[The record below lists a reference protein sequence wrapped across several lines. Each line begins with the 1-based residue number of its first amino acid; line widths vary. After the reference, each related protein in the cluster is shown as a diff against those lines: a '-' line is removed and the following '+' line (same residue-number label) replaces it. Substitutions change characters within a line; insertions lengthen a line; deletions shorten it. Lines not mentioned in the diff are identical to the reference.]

1 MDDSDQDYLT
11 EYRAFFDN
19 LYKSVDL
26 DNPLPVNIGKYNIAE
41 FEITG
46 EIISWCLEYLNF
58 SKCPP
63 SLIAP
68 LCRSVLLEME
78 ETIKKK
84 PEICGYRAKDD
95 DYQTLK
101 LMQTTIKKLI
111 EVCLRYHDNS
121 KLCRLPPPP
130 PVTPSV
136 SAAAAKNIRRTME
149 DRHIVINDLHALF
162 GIEGHGVASYY
173 AVFDGHN
180 GSDAAIYACS
190 HVHQYL
196 VESQHYPHN
205 PEAAFKEAYIRADDR
220 FIDKSNKENLKS
232 GTTAVSIL
240 IRHDRGKVYVAWLG
254 DSQAILV
261 NGRNFIQLVN
271 PHRPDHLEE
280 RERIEAMGGSVVFW
294 GTWRV
299 NGQLAVS
306 RSIGDVDYKPYVTG
320 EPDVS
325 SYDLTGDEDFLLLAC
340 DGLWDVVS
348 EQMAVDKV
356 YDYLKE
362 SKGDRAGVSK
372 SLVTAAKSLGSK
384 DNISVV
390 VAWLDMSTLENG
402 HFVQEPEVDVTDDIL
417 LPSVLRNLK
426 PSPQITSGE
435 ESGDV
440 AGEADSGEDSE
451 EEWNYISGKENRQPN
466 QPQKEEL
473 SAEDME
479 SQLNPNA
486 AEFVPVYSTAV
497 EPDIAS
503 SPQKGMERS
512 LENISIPSPND
523 FFKEICKRPSDIGV
537 EYETSMN
544 GDALNNLSTKAV
556 FGDDSVCL
564 NSTVDSLSN
573 NEPLKEA
580 NPFAPSPVPSF
591 VQDHFSIPDV
601 CAKDDFSSSD
611 IDFKPFSPQP
621 QEDESEICFMAG
633 TDKQPDLISPS
644 APPSEP
650 EIKVSESNVNDVSEI
665 TFGDGLNVEEIIRSK
680 QDSPLLRESP
690 EPGLGSGMENNVDA
704 TPEEQ
709 PDKIQEFC
717 TIQRSLEVE
726 SSPLNHGSTDVVSSS
741 HQGPETSVDSDSDQ
755 DDVLVCPIKKDQ
767 NIIENN
773 KNQIDETNDLDFSH
787 EKQGDVEVELESE
800 LVYHKDEEDF
810 DIKDDKEVCCL
821 RPTIK
826 DDFVSDHSEIIIEK
840 NNVDKLDLTEDSF
853 EKLETEIFSKTHEIA
868 EDENSVDEV
877 IDHTAVVESS
887 EFTTSGQNLHVDDT
901 QTSKLESEVTEVI
914 DIDHEKVEQSDILE
928 PTKEFNNSV
937 SESNVEE
944 SLSGFQEPVI
954 GTSHD
959 EQTES
964 ELHLHLEEVNS
975 DILQSTSVEL
985 SSSPIDNI
993 LETSSVS
1000 YQESVTTE
1008 ISQVDLMDHDE
1019 WSRKVT
1025 ELNQEMRDSSM
1036 ETDRDRD
1043 MFSEE
1048 TPVQTFME
1056 TPHQEIDSEDD
1067 EPDEKLCPMKLSQN
1081 EIDSFKVE
1089 DMMSGFDQS
1098 GKNKFEVNSVP
1109 SEVTSYY
1116 HGEDP
1121 FSIKSYSAGVK
1132 SNEEISPEEK
1142 NVSASFEDVSSPI
1155 SERPKEESITPV
1167 DEEVCEKQEVHEEL
1181 ICPMKLTPLTK
1192 ETKEEDF
1199 LGIDKEDSSEQEIT
1213 ESVAKIENEPALLLE
1228 DQIEKVTSPSE
1239 KEIVSQED
1247 LVCPIKQE
1255 VDLVCPTKQE
1265 VDLVCPNKIE
1275 EQTVESEKIDQIMD
1289 FSSFGQK
1296 NINSDMYE
1304 TNEINY
1310 TQINSKQEEKLSINE
1325 EHDDHKIN
1333 VEEQTNDIS
1342 PLRKTSDE
1350 EPIIEKKSDDV
1361 EQNSSQ
1367 DEIPYTD
1374 EMSSSMIDHGE
1385 DKNLPEAQSN
1395 QLDLVQE
1402 LQFEVQEKQ
1411 TEGDTESDSG
1421 FEIINA
1427 SEASTVEMEI
1437 MRYQSEKEAGAINEK
1452 LLLDRNEAESFEKT
1466 EEYISNEVESN
1477 LVSNEILSEKA
1488 EEKESIVA
1496 KKEEVETESSPKD
1509 IPEPLERTASPAE
1522 VEPQQKTELVN
1533 GTVTP
1538 PATPP
1543 ATPSPGLKEEGA
1555 KEGLIAAAV
1564 AAAGA
1569 ATVVAAVAATAA
1581 SESKVE
1587 VKKSPVKKADA
1598 PTPKAGTAAKV
1609 PLKAAPSKDKAPI
1622 GKPATPSSKPSTP
1635 SSKPLAKP
1643 SSPSAKTASASKT
1656 STLTTAKPSTPTS
1669 KLAAKPATSKPSTP
1683 TGSKAAPAAAKPK
1696 PSATAAPKPPLSK
1709 PATSAPAAKKPAAPS
1724 ATAAKTTSTS
1734 LTQKPAAAKPSAAA
1748 KPLAS
1753 KPAPAKPAA
1762 LAKAPAAKPAAPK
1775 PAVTKTTPSSTLKPS
1790 SPSQRPSSAKN
1801 TAVAAAAPKSTTTAA
1816 KPLAKAAPAKPAAAA
1831 KPSAS
1836 ATGAKPAAKPPVKA
1850 APPAPINKK
1859 PAAPTAI
1866 KKPAPTDKSTK
1877 EANNK
1882 LTAKTALNKKIVDK
1896 KVISKKE
1903 VIDNEELPSQVAIV
1917 TTTNGHISLIENGMP
1932 PVEIAE
1938 EAK

>member
-68 LCRSVLLEME
+68 LCRNVLQEMQ

-84 PEICGYRAKDD
+84 PEICGYRANED

-136 SAAAAKNIRRTME
+136 SAAAAKNTRRTME

-162 GIEGHGVASYY
+162 GIEGYGVASYY

-205 PEAAFKEAYIRADDR
+205 PEAAFEEAYIRADDK
-220 FIDKSNKENLKS
+220 FIQKSNKENLKS
-232 GTTAVSIL
+232 GTTAVSVL

-320 EPDVS
+320 KPDVS

-348 EQMAVDKV
+348 EQLAVEKV

-362 SKGDRAGVSK
+362 SKGDRSGVSK

-466 QPQKEEL
+466 QQQKEEL

-486 AEFVPVYSTAV
+486 AEFVPVYSTSV
-497 EPDIAS
+497 EPDIAG

-523 FFKEICKRPSDIGV
+523 FFNEIRRRPSDIGV

-564 NSTVDSLSN
+564 NSSTVDSLSN
-573 NEPLKEA
+573 NEPLKDT
-580 NPFAPSPVPSF
+580 NPFAPSQVPTF

-601 CAKDDFSSSD
+601 CGLEDSLNSD
-611 IDFKPFSPQP
+611 IDFKAFSPQP
-621 QEDESEICFMAG
+621 KQDESEICFMTS

-644 APPSEP
+644 APHDES
-650 EIKVSESNVNDVSEI
+650 EIKASESSANDVSEI

-690 EPGLGSGMENNVDA
+690 EPGLGSGVENNVDA
-704 TPEEQ
+704 TPEDQ
-709 PDKIQEFC
+709 PDKINEFC
-717 TIQRSLEVE
+717 SIQKTSEVGN
-726 SSPLNHGSTDVVSSS
+726 SFLNHGSTDRVSS
-741 HQGPETSVDSDSDQ
+741 HQGPETSVDSDSEQ

-773 KNQIDETNDLDFSH
+773 ENKIEETHAAGFNH
-787 EKQGDVEVELESE
+787 ENNGDGDVELESE

-810 DIKDDKEVCCL
+810 YIKDEKEVCCL
-821 RPTIK
+821 RPAVK
-826 DDFVSDHSEIIIEK
+826 DNFASDHSEIILEK
-840 NNVDKLDLTEDSF
+840 YNEDKLDLTKETFD
-853 EKLETEIFSKTHEIA
+853 KLETEFTSKSQEVV
-868 EDENSVDEV
+868 EDKNSTVEM
-877 IDHTAVVESS
+877 IDHNAVLEPS
-887 EFTTSGQNLHVDDT
+887 ELSPSDHNLHANDL
-901 QTSKLESEVTEVI
+901 QTSKYVESEVTGVLS
-914 DIDHEKVEQSDILE
+914 HEEVEQTVDHSHNAIPE
-928 PTKEFNNSV
+928 TFKEFSNIA
-937 SESNVEE
+937 SESEVEK
-944 SLSGFQEPVI
+944 SLSDFQKPVVDAF
-954 GTSHD
+954 HD
-959 EQTES
+959 EQTEN
-964 ELHLHLEEVNS
+964 ELQSHLEELNG
-975 DILQSTSVEL
+975 DIPKPTSVEL
-985 SSSPIDNI
+985 ASSPIDHI
-993 LETSSVS
+993 LESSSVS
-1000 YQESVTTE
+1000 HQGEESVTSTE
-1008 ISQVDLMDHDE
+1008 ISLVDLMDQNQ
-1019 WSRKVT
+1019 WTCKVM
-1025 ELNQEMRDSSM
+1025 ELNREMRELAM
-1036 ETDRDRD
+1036 ETERDKEWLRNINVNSHAFKD
-1043 MFSEE
+1043 SPHPE
-1048 TPVQTFME
+1048 TEPAN
-1056 TPHQEIDSEDD
+1056 D
-1067 EPDEKLCPMKLSQN
+1067 EPDEKLCVKN
-1081 EIDSFKVE
+1081 DINSFKVN
-1089 DMMSGFDQS
+1089 DVVPAFDDF
-1098 GKNKFEVNSVP
+1098 GKKPFEINSVP
-1109 SEVTSYY
+1109 SEVVTSYY

-1121 FSIKSYSAGVK
+1121 FSIKSVGIK
-1132 SNEEISPEEK
+1132 PNEDLSPEEK
-1142 NVSASFEDVSSPI
+1142 NVPFSLEDVSSSVSEKPI
-1155 SERPKEESITPV
+1155 EESSTPV
-1167 DEEVCEKQEVHEEL
+1167 DEEVCKKQEVHEEL
-1181 ICPMKLTPLTK
+1181 ICPIKLSPLTK
-1192 ETKEEDF
+1192 ETKEDDF
-1199 LGIDKEDSSEQEIT
+1199 SGVETKVSPEQEVK
-1213 ESVAKIENEPALLLE
+1213 ESFSLIENQSTSYLE
-1228 DQIEKVTSPSE
+1228 DQLENLNNLPE
-1239 KEIVSQED
+1239 KEDETVNQEN
-1247 LVCPIKQE
+1247 LLCQIKQE
-1255 VDLVCPTKQE
+1255 VDLAYPSEIKEQLFEPEKVEHIMAFSSLNQNNIDSDMHE
-1265 VDLVCPNKIE
+1265 VNETNHINSEHDVERFSMDKEYDDNKSNIE
-1275 EQTVESEKIDQIMD
+1275 EQMDQ
-1289 FSSFGQK
+1289 
-1296 NINSDMYE
+1296 
-1304 TNEINY
+1304 
-1310 TQINSKQEEKLSINE
+1310 LC
-1325 EHDDHKIN
+1325 
-1333 VEEQTNDIS
+1333 
-1342 PLRKTSDE
+1342 PLRKTTAD
-1350 EPIIEKKSDDV
+1350 EPIIEPKS
-1361 EQNSSQ
+1361 EQNSPL

-1385 DKNLPEAQSN
+1385 DKTLPEAQSN

-1411 TEGDTESDSG
+1411 TDGDNESDSG

-1427 SEASTVEMEI
+1427 SEASTVELEM
-1437 MRYQSEKEAGAINEK
+1437 MKYQSEKEAGAVNEK

-1466 EEYISNEVESN
+1466 EEYVSNEVESN
-1477 LVSNEILSEKA
+1477 LISNEILA
-1488 EEKESIVA
+1488 EQPKEEEPVIP
-1496 KKEEVETESSPKD
+1496 KKEEVETESSPKHL
-1509 IPEPLERTASPAE
+1509 PEPLERTAE
-1522 VEPQQKTELVN
+1522 LGLEPQEKSELVN

-1543 ATPSPGLKEEGA
+1543 ATPAPGLKEEA

-1569 ATVVAAVAATAA
+1569 ATAVATVATVV

-1587 VKKSPVKKADA
+1587 EKKSPVKKTDA
-1598 PTPKAGTAAKV
+1598 PTPKAGTTTKT
-1609 PLKAAPSKDKAPI
+1609 PLKGVATKTSEKAPI
-1622 GKPATPSSKPSTP
+1622 SKPSTPSSKPSTP

-1656 STLTTAKPSTPTS
+1656 STLASSKPSTPTT
-1669 KLAAKPATSKPSTP
+1669 KVGAKPASSKPSTP
-1683 TGSKAAPAAAKPK
+1683 TGIKAAPAPAKPK
-1696 PSATAAPKPPLSK
+1696 PTATSTAKPPLSK

-1724 ATAAKTTSTS
+1724 MTAAKTTTSST
-1734 LTQKPAAAKPSAAA
+1734 LKPTAAKPAAAA

-1753 KPAPAKPAA
+1753 KPA
-1762 LAKAPAAKPAAPK
+1762 AAKPAAPAKPPATKPPASK
-1775 PAVTKTTPSSTLKPS
+1775 PAVTKSTPSSTLKPS
-1790 SPSQRPSSAKN
+1790 SPSQRPSSAKSVGGTSAPQKN
-1801 TAVAAAAPKSTTTAA
+1801 TSVAPKPLGKPAPAKTTTAA
-1816 KPLAKAAPAKPAAAA
+1816 KPPASTTA
-1831 KPSAS
+1831 
-1836 ATGAKPAAKPPVKA
+1836 AKPAAKPPVKA

-1882 LTAKTALNKKIVDK
+1882 LTAKTTLNKKIVDK

-1938 EAK
+1938 EAN